1 MNFTSTFSTIAVAFI
16 YEVLMN
22 SSPTSY
28 SEPNSIICIKIHR
41 SFWITWNGGK
51 VKVGT
56 GLTIADSTLLME
68 YSDPSPL
75 PISAV
80 TISTGWGASGVWQV
94 STPVQGEYI
103 ESQPC
108 CIVYYIPL

>member
-16 YEVLMN
+16 FEALMN

-28 SEPNSIICIKIHR
+28 SEPNSILFTIIHR

-68 YSDPSPL
+68 YNDPSPL

-80 TISTGWGASGVWQV
+80 AISTGWGASGEWQV
-94 STPVQGEYI
+94 SKPVHGEYI

-108 CIVYYIPL
+108 SMVDYIPL